1 MPMTQMQFRLSGF
14 TFQPSWLGFLILLL
28 CVPTFIKLGL
38 WQLNKAHLKQ
48 EIQTS
53 YNAAQDHLA
62 QSFPQHEEHWDR
74 WNYKKV
80 KLSGRYE
87 TQYQILLDNQVEQSR
102 GGFHVITP
110 LKIEGREEYVLVN
123 RGWVPGEDHHNTL
136 PDIQTPSDNLEV
148 VGLVWQP
155 SKKIFTLESDAQ
167 KAQWQTVWQHMDMQ
181 RYQASVPIKILPVVI
196 KLDAASAAGGFVR
209 NWQLPAEKIATN
221 MGYAYQWFGFAIASV
236 LIFLYTSIKKNE
248 TNPHEPKAD

>member
-1 MPMTQMQFRLSGF
+1 MAMTQMQFRLSDF
-14 TFQPSWLGFLILLL
+14 SFKPSWLGFLILLV

-48 EIQTS
+48 EIQNS

-62 QSFPQHEEHWDR
+62 QSFPQQVQDWSQ

-80 KLSGRYE
+80 KVSGHYE

-110 LKIEGREEYVLVN
+110 LKIEGRDEYVLVN
-123 RGWVPGEDHHNTL
+123 RGWVAGTDNHSAV
-136 PDIQTPSDNLEV
+136 PDIQTPTDKLV
-148 VGLVWQP
+148 VIGLVWQP
-155 SKKIFTLESDAQ
+155 SEKIFTLETAAQ
-167 KAQWQTVWQHMDMQ
+167 KTQWQTVWQHMDMK
-181 RYQASVPIKILPVVI
+181 RYQTSVPITVLPVVI
-196 KLDAASAAGGFVR
+196 KLDAASDAGGFVR

-236 LIFLYTSIKKNE
+236 LIFLYTSIKRTTIKR
-248 TNPHEPKAD
+248 TRIQKT

>member
-1 MPMTQMQFRLSGF
+1 MRQMQFRLLNF
-14 TFQPSWLGFLILLL
+14 TFKPSWLGVLILIV

-48 EIQTS
+48 EIQNS
-53 YNAAQDHLA
+53 YNSAKNDEAQA
-62 QSFPQHEEHWDR
+62 FPENLQDWES

-80 KLSGRYE
+80 KLKGVYDTR
-87 TQYQILLDNQVEQSR
+87 YQILLDNQVEQSR

-110 LKIEGREEYVLVN
+110 LKIENREVYVLVN
-123 RGWVPGEDHHNTL
+123 RGWVVGADKHSTL
-136 PDIQTPSDNLEV
+136 PAIVTPQDQVEI

-155 SKKIFTLESDAQ
+155 AKKIFTLESDAQ

-181 RYQASVPIKILPVVI
+181 RYQASVPIKVLPVVI
-196 KLDAASAAGGFVR
+196 KLDAASNAGGFVR

-221 MGYAYQWFGFAIASV
+221 MGYAYQWFGFAIASI
-236 LIFLYTSIKKNE
+236 LIFLYSSFKKNE
-248 TNPHEPKAD
+248 STLNEQQ